1 MWAISVETRAL
12 SLNRDISFLYFCS
25 PFRTGHFSRRMF
37 SGWWDFFFPI
47 SWNLQ
52 GGKVELKIIY
62 GIVSIIRTYNFC
74 ESDYMVNSDILFLY
88 KKLSIVS
95 ICNCEVCKCNV
106 KNNNILQN
114 KIKFDCPNLWQ
125 IYNLF

>member
-1 MWAISVETRAL
+1 M
-12 SLNRDISFLYFCS
+12 
-25 PFRTGHFSRRMF
+25 
-37 SGWWDFFFPI
+37 
-47 SWNLQ
+47 
-52 GGKVELKIIY
+52 ELKIIY

-95 ICNCEVCKCNV
+95 ICNSKVCKCNV

>member
-1 MWAISVETRAL
+1 M
-12 SLNRDISFLYFCS
+12 
-25 PFRTGHFSRRMF
+25 
-37 SGWWDFFFPI
+37 
-47 SWNLQ
+47 
-52 GGKVELKIIY
+52 ELKIIY
-62 GIVSIIRTYNFC
+62 GIVSIICTYNFC

-95 ICNCEVCKCNV
+95 ICNSEVCKCNV